1 MSIILGFIDFSEDGE
16 TFDKIQKF
24 LKKDFS
30 IHRINK
36 NNLFDQNEMDQRNA
50 IIINIGDEDSYAVCE
65 TITSIRNSRFGLLPI
80 WIFGERELTYERLL
94 FLQLGANGVF
104 DQTYSL
110 SELFLSIDNS
120 IKYPYQLR
128 EQMNSGIDS
137 GDESSDLKLIHSN
150 FAVSLDGNSEIELTK
165 MEFKLLEFL
174 SVKPKCTFAYK
185 EIYEHLWHQ
194 EYHSSK
200 RYRISNTIFRIRE
213 KLGDLDGSR
222 YIKTVHSKG
231 YLLNVEEVQR

>member
-1 MSIILGFIDFSEDGE
+1 MNIMLGFIDFSDEGNIFE
-16 TFDKIQKF
+16 KIEKF

-30 IHRINK
+30 IHKISK
-36 NNLFDQNEMDQRNA
+36 AELFDNNELAQVDAVIM
-50 IIINIGDEDSYAVCE
+50 NIGDEDSYAVCE
-65 TITSIRNSRFGLLPI
+65 IITSIKNSRFNLLPI
-80 WIFGERELTYERLL
+80 WVFGERELTYERLL
-94 FLQLGANGVF
+94 YLQLGVNGVF
-104 DQTYSL
+104 DKSFSL

-120 IKYPYQLR
+120 IKYPCKLQD
-128 EQMNSGIDS
+128 QPKGIDS
-137 GDESSDLKLIHSN
+137 GEENCDIKLIHSN

>member
-1 MSIILGFIDFSEDGE
+1 MSVALGFVDFSDDGE

-30 IHRINK
+30 VHKINK
-36 NNLFDQNEMDQRNA
+36 DELFDNNVLDQEDTV
-50 IIINIGDEDSYAVCE
+50 IINIGNEDSYAVCE
-65 TITSIRNSRFGLLPI
+65 VITSIRNSRFGLLPI
-80 WIFGERELTYERLL
+80 WVFGERELTYERLL
-94 FLQLGANGVF
+94 FLQLGVNGVF
-104 DQTYSL
+104 DKSFSL

-120 IKYPYQLR
+120 IKYPCKTE
-128 EQMNSGIDS
+128 EQAKGIDS
-137 GDESSDLKLIHSN
+137 GEESCDIKLIHSN
-150 FAVSLDGNSEIELTK
+150 FSVSLDGKSEIELTK

-194 EYHSSK
+194 EYHSSR

>member
-1 MSIILGFIDFSEDGE
+1 MNIALGFIDFSDKDD
-16 TFDKIQKF
+16 TFKKIQKF

-30 IHRINK
+30 IHKINK
-36 NNLFDQNEMDQRNA
+36 AELFDGDDLAQDDA
-50 IIINIGDEDSYAVCE
+50 VIINISSEDSYAVCE
-65 TITSIRNSRFGLLPI
+65 IITSIRNSRFGLLPI
-80 WIFGERELTYERLL
+80 WVFGERELTYERLL
-94 FLQLGANGVF
+94 FLQLGVNGVF
-104 DQTYSL
+104 DKSFSL

-120 IKYPYQLR
+120 IKYPCKLQEQLK
-128 EQMNSGIDS
+128 GIDS
-137 GDESSDLKLIHSN
+137 GEESCDIKLIHSN
-150 FAVSLDGNSEIELTK
+150 FAVSLDGASEIELTK

-194 EYHSSK
+194 EYHSNK

>member
-1 MSIILGFIDFSEDGE
+1 MSISLRFVDFSNEGE
-16 TFDKIQKF
+16 TFEKIQKF

-30 IHRINK
+30 IHRVGK
-36 NNLFDQNEMDQRNA
+36 DDLFDKDELAQGNA
-50 IIINIGDEDSYAVCE
+50 VIINIGDEDSYAVCE
-65 TITSIRNSRFGLLPI
+65 TITSIRNSRFGMLPI
-80 WIFGERELTYERLL
+80 WVFGDRELTYERLL
-94 FLQLGANGVF
+94 FLQLGVNGVF
-104 DQTYSL
+104 DKSFSL

-120 IKYPYQLR
+120 IKYPHELQ
-128 EQMNSGIDS
+128 EQTKGIDS
-137 GDESSDLKLIHSN
+137 GEENCDIRLLHSN
-150 FAVSLDGNSEIELTK
+150 FSVSLEGNSEIELTK

-174 SVKPKCTFAYK
+174 SAKPKCTFAYK